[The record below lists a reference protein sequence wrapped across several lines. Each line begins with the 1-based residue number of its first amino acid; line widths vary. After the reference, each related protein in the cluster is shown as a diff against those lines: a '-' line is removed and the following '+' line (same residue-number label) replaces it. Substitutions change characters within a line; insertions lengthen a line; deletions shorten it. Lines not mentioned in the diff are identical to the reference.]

1 MLNFSETSP
10 KGLVSELSDRFGHK
24 HDFRGNKPMNYLR
37 ALAIIAL
44 LYVTPKAQAFEL
56 DPNEIRGKSSKEPV
70 TVLQNRYFLKSFRP
84 EFGLTAGT
92 LLDEAYLKT
101 TVTGVRAG
109 LFFTEWV
116 GFEVQGLKTS
126 IQDSDDRKA
135 LNSLKYRP
143 LEDTQ
148 AGNATPSG
156 TTTET
161 IVTPDPEVNAVHGM
175 TDGHVIAAP
184 LYGKLNILNKWIV
197 YTDLYV
203 AAGVSRVVTDQG
215 AKGAFTMGAGE
226 RFYVGQSWSFR
237 FDFKDRI
244 YTETRAG
251 VATRKHSKSVDIG
264 AGYFFN

>member
-1 MLNFSETSP
+1 MNSIRVFAMI
-10 KGLVSELSDRFGHK
+10 GLLQFAG
-24 HDFRGNKPMNYLR
+24 
-37 ALAIIAL
+37 
-44 LYVTPKAQAFEL
+44 TAQAFEL

-70 TVLQNRYFLKSFRP
+70 TVLQNRYFLKTLRP

-109 LFFTEWV
+109 LFLTEWV
-116 GFEVQGLKTS
+116 GLEVQGLKTS

-143 LEDTQ
+143 LEDQQTS
-148 AGNATPSG
+148 NATPSG
-156 TTTET
+156 TDTQVV
-161 IVTPDPEVNAVHGM
+161 VTPDPEVNAVHGM
-175 TDGHVIAAP
+175 TDAHIIGAP

-197 YTDLYV
+197 YTDLYL

-215 AKGAFTMGAGE
+215 SKGAVTIGAGE
-226 RFYVGQSWSFR
+226 RFYIGQSWSMR
-237 FDFKDRI
+237 IDFKDRI